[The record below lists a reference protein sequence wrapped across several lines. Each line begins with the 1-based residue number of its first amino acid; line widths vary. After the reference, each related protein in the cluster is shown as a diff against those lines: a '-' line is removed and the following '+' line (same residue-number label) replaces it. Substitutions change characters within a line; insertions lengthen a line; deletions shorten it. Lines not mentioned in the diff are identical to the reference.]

1 MFAIVAFLIFGVAL
15 FLAGYYVWSAPQQ
28 ASEQVLGARL
38 KELRAHGLGRT
49 KTAPDLIR
57 REHRGTFAVLGDLVD
72 WIGVLRRL
80 QELIEQAN
88 LKYRAADVF
97 GLCLLLGLGSFLAF
111 AIFGGGIHYLHL
123 RAGETATIDGVQYVG
138 EKTALLF
145 SNLILLH
152 VLIAGMLGF
161 APAAYILRVRA
172 QRLAKFEQQLPD
184 AIDLFTRTMRAGH
197 NIHSG
202 LETIANETADP
213 VRMEFKRLMEEL
225 ALGSQVEPALHGLG
239 KRVPLIDL
247 KFFITSLILQRQT
260 GANMVAVLEN
270 LSMLVRER
278 LNMAAKLK
286 AHTAQQ
292 RFSAGLLC
300 ALPLVVGIGFWILK
314 PEYVRLLW
322 TDPTGSKFFTYAI
335 ISEIVGILVIRK
347 IANIRV

>member
-1 MFAIVAFLIFGVAL
+1 MFAFFLVAAL
-15 FLAGYYVWSAPQQ
+15 LFSIAAYGAGYYLWSVPEQHAAEELSNRLRGVRTSMRSRSSKAP
-28 ASEQVLGARL
+28 
-38 KELRAHGLGRT
+38 ELL
-49 KTAPDLIR
+49 R
-57 REHRGTFAVLGDLVD
+57 REHRGSFAFLGDLVT
-72 WIGVLRRL
+72 WVGVLRRL
-80 QELIEQAN
+80 QVMVEQAN

-97 GLCLLLGLGSFLAF
+97 GLSLMLAIATFLALSLFGGLFFLRLLLALA
-111 AIFGGGIHYLHL
+111 
-123 RAGETATIDGVQYVG
+123 VG
-138 EKTALLF
+138 FSPLL
-145 SNLILLH
+145 
-152 VLIAGMLGF
+152 
-161 APAAYILRVRA
+161 YIMRVRSK
-172 QRLAKFEQQLPD
+172 RLRKFEEQLPD

-202 LETIANETADP
+202 LETIATETADP
-213 VRMEFKRLMEEL
+213 VRMEFKKLMEEL

-322 TDPTGSKFFTYAI
+322 TDPVGSKFFTYAI
-335 ISEIVGILVIRK
+335 CSEIVGILVIRK
-347 IANIRV
+347 IANIKV